1 MAILKKKGMPKA
13 EAYKKYLKTL
23 RTIGLEKAGILNKK
37 TGKTPHEGM
46 TNLSTKGLKGKA
58 LSQGKMELSHLKAK
72 AKAANICDFVK
83 RRKQL
88 SAAGRFLPKKV
99 VAVATAIGAGVAALK
114 AKKKKEAKKKM
125 GGGMM
130 KKYTKGGIP
139 GYDTGTWITKKEK
152 PTAWITK
159 KKKADSEAGE
169 TEHMRTKK
177 QWWIKKRSKGV
188 PGYNTGKGIDL
199 AKKHKKTLKDKIAT
213 GIGYAGEMGKS
224 IPSPGNPYF
233 IKDQAKKIIEK
244 IKKKRLEKS
253 IKQKQQATREI
264 TDIFSGGRK
273 GKPHSSPEGRKA
285 SAGRTIRRMIA
296 NRKKFMR
303 PNWTTSRNPRAL
315 NVGGS
320 VTVKTKI
327 GKYFPTKTY

>member
-13 EAYKKYLKTL
+13 KEYKKFLRGMRAATSSKFPADSFMERRMKLGSAKLLAHNKYKLEQPKSALKEV
-23 RTIGLEKAGILNKK
+23 GKK
-37 TGKTPHEGM
+37 
-46 TNLSTKGLKGKA
+46 
-58 LSQGKMELSHLKAK
+58 
-72 AKAANICDFVK
+72 
-83 RRKQL
+83 
-88 SAAGRFLPKKV
+88 AGRFLPKKV

-152 PTAWITK
+152 PTAWITRKEKPTSWITKKEKPTAWITK

-177 QWWIKKRSKGV
+177 QWWIKKKSKGGI
-188 PGYNTGKGIDL
+188 PGYNTGKGIEL

>member
-13 EAYKKYLKTL
+13 KEYKKFLRGMRAATSSKFPADSFMERRMKLGSAKLLAHNKYKLEQPKSALKEV
-23 RTIGLEKAGILNKK
+23 GKK
-37 TGKTPHEGM
+37 
-46 TNLSTKGLKGKA
+46 
-58 LSQGKMELSHLKAK
+58 
-72 AKAANICDFVK
+72 
-83 RRKQL
+83 
-88 SAAGRFLPKKV
+88 AGRFLPKKV

-139 GYDTGTWITKKEK
+139 GY
-152 PTAWITK
+152 
-159 KKKADSEAGE
+159 
-169 TEHMRTKK
+169 
-177 QWWIKKRSKGV
+177 
-188 PGYNTGKGIDL
+188 NTGKGIEL

>member
-13 EAYKKYLKTL
+13 KEYKKFL
-23 RTIGLEKAGILNKK
+23 R
-37 TGKTPHEGM
+37 GM
-46 TNLSTKGLKGKA
+46 RAATSSKFPA
-58 LSQGKMELSHLKAK
+58 DSFMERRMELGSAKLLAHNKYKLEQPKSALKEVGK
-72 AKAANICDFVK
+72 EVGKK
-83 RRKQL
+83 
-88 SAAGRFLPKKV
+88 AGRFLPKKV

-177 QWWIKKRSKGV
+177 QWWIKKKSKGGI
-188 PGYNTGKGIDL
+188 PGYNTGKGIEL

-296 NRKKFMR
+296 NRKKTWPVDKIR
-303 PNWTTSRNPRAL
+303 VNPRRL
-315 NVGGS
+315 DKWSKKTFSTGGS
-320 VTVKTKI
+320 ITVKTKI